1 MNIEILTPDKEIYN
15 GNGSLI
21 QMPGM
26 DGLFEVLNQHAPLIA
41 ALKKGKIKIVND
53 KEETL
58 FFEINGGVAE
68 VQHNHVRILA
78 E

>member
-1 MNIEILTPDKEIYN
+1 MNIEILTPDNEIYN

-21 QMPGM
+21 QMPGI
-26 DGLFEVLNQHAPLIA
+26 DGLFEVLDQHAPLIA

-58 FFEINGGVAE
+58 FFDINGGVAE
-68 VQHNHVRILA
+68 VQHNQVRILA